1 MLIKLPNDII
11 PFTFSSV
18 NNKHTNIRDCVYQI
32 RYGVVVISNILR
44 GMVRYNSSTLAD
56 INNSVAGDDD
66 YQDTTLIDGQCV

>member
-1 MLIKLPNDII
+1 MVKQHYSTTL
-11 PFTFSSV
+11 
-18 NNKHTNIRDCVYQI
+18 TNTIFVTGHD
-32 RYGVVVISNILR
+32 GVVVISNILR